1 MRRLSS
7 YCDIS
12 VTTIFICVCIY
23 IYIHTHTILPPD
35 PWKLDPTVKYRNLIT
50 VHLMKLTSSSFKYRF
65 LKSLSLEKLKRIN
78 AVSYLSFSFVNTIF
92 CFFDK
97 KNWIILWHNR
107 QEVSCNWYIIS
118 NMHSLIPK
126 FSLKLNW
133 TVNKEF
139 IDNNC
144 SFLNNIKC
152 FQTNFIRQLLEK
164 TTNRISHFI
173 YPICMVQELLVL
185 IVVLQFQSI
194 YHLLIWI
201 HPTEWNVVV
210 PL

>member
-97 KNWIILWHNR
+97 KIELFSDIIDKR
-107 QEVSCNWYIIS
+107 FRVIDIS
-118 NMHSLIPK
+118 SATC
-126 FSLKLNW
+126 
-133 TVNKEF
+133 TVW
-139 IDNNC
+139 
-144 SFLNNIKC
+144 
-152 FQTNFIRQLLEK
+152 FQNF
-164 TTNRISHFI
+164 
-173 YPICMVQELLVL
+173 
-185 IVVLQFQSI
+185 
-194 YHLLIWI
+194 HLS
-201 HPTEWNVVV
+201 
-210 PL
+210 